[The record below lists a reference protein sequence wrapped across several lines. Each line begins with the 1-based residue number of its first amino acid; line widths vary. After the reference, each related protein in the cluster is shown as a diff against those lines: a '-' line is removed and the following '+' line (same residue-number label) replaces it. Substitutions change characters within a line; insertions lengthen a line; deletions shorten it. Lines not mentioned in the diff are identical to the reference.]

1 MLALGI
7 DLGGTKVLAALVR
20 GGEVLDRRLV
30 DTPQT
35 GFSDV
40 VDAIHSACAPL
51 LDAARRSGESVVSAG
66 IGSPG
71 PLDYKRG
78 VVVFAPNIAGMVDA
92 PLVSAVE
99 AKLGLAVEL
108 ENDANAA
115 GYGEHLYGAAHG
127 YDSSFYLTL
136 STGIGGGV
144 FIGDRLIRGANG
156 LAGEIGHMTL
166 LPGGPLGGDGI
177 GGSLEAI
184 AAGRSIARDAS
195 YAYGQPLRTPEVF
208 DRARAGERMALAIID
223 NSARFAGIGI
233 ANVVKTIDPAVIV
246 IGGGL
251 TRAGP
256 FYLDRVLACAESYLE
271 GYPKPEFKLAELGDD
286 AGVIGAAAAGLKAA
300 KEQGRIVGRRA

>member
-35 GFSDV
+35 GFVDV
-40 VDAIHSACAPL
+40 VEAIASACAPL
-51 LDAARRSGESVVSAG
+51 LEAAKASGESVVSAG

-78 VVVFAPNIAGMVDA
+78 MVIFAPNIAGMVDA
-92 PLVSAVE
+92 PLVSALE
-99 AKLGLAVEL
+99 DKMGITVEL

-115 GYGEHLYGAAHG
+115 GYGEHLFGAARG
-127 YDSSFYLTL
+127 YESSFYLTL

-144 FIGDRLIRGANG
+144 FIGDKLVRGANG

-195 YAYGQPLRTPEVF
+195 YAYGRTLRTPEVF
-208 DRARAGERMALAIID
+208 DLARAGDRMALAIID

-256 FYLDRVLACAESYLE
+256 LYLDRVLASAEQYLE

-286 AGVIGAAAAGLKAA
+286 AGVIGAAAAGLNAAVERQHKA
-300 KEQGRIVGRRA
+300 GREA